1 MFELSSK
8 LATSLD
14 LWNGNKY
21 NISRIIGLFNY
32 KLNISKIDDL
42 FKFRFRF
49 DFDLWY
55 EWWQWMKELI
65 VFQYMRRVRVL
76 LYMSEW
82 KYKTGWTIIT
92 ELNE

>member
-42 FKFRFRF
+42 FKFRFHF
-49 DFDLWY
+49 DFDLSI
-55 EWWQWMKELI
+55 WWQWMKELI
-65 VFQYMRRVRVL
+65 VFQYMRRIWVL
-76 LYMSEW
+76 LYISENA
-82 KYKTGWTIIT
+82 KQV
-92 ELNE
+92 ELLSQN